1 MTYDYVCQRCG
12 AELTVEQKITAPP
25 KTRCEVE
32 GCGGALR
39 RLINAAGG
47 FQLRG
52 TGWCKS
58 GGY

>member
-1 MTYDYVCQRCG
+1 VTYDYQCQRCG
-12 AELTVEQKITAPP
+12 VELTVEQKITEPP
-25 KTRCEVE
+25 LTRCKVE

-39 RLINAAGG
+39 RLINSAGG

-52 TGWCKS
+52 KGWFKS